1 MCICNELQ
9 QTHSSTGYANLVSDG
24 FVPRE
29 PTFSRSVYNLFSS
42 LLHTLTAC
50 LFPCVLID
58 RKVKD
63 KIGAKIA
70 GTTSAVSSGSFC
82 NLTLVFKGAMNVC
95 RVTNPKPTYAFFF
108 LLFCLF
114 SVDE

>member
-1 MCICNELQ
+1 MMHNELQ
-9 QTHSSTGYANLVSDG
+9 QTHSSTGYAKLVSDG
-24 FVPRE
+24 FVENPHFPDWFTACCLVR
-29 PTFSRSVYNLFSS
+29 YYI
-42 LLHTLTAC
+42 LTAC

-82 NLTLVFKGAMNVC
+82 NLTLVFEV
-95 RVTNPKPTYAFFF
+95 R
-108 LLFCLF
+108 
-114 SVDE
+114 